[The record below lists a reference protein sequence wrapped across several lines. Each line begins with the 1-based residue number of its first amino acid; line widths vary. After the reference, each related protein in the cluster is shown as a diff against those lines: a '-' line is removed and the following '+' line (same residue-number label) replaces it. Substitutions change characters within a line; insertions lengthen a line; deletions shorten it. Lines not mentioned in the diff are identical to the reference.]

1 MSWPPSWS
9 PTSAPTAP
17 GFGAWRSYVVK
28 IPPGH
33 PICPVKRVVRDSGSP
48 RPLGRARAKAIA
60 RTRITDI
67 GVEELDRLTS
77 TEVKRVVLRE
87 ETA

>member
-1 MSWPPSWS
+1 L
-9 PTSAPTAP
+9 P
-17 GFGAWRSYVVK
+17 GQASRERL
-28 IPPGH
+28 
-33 PICPVKRVVRDSGSP
+33 RVAAAVGSGT
-48 RPLGRARAKAIA
+48 GQGIA

-77 TEVKRVVLRE
+77 TEVKRVVLRK